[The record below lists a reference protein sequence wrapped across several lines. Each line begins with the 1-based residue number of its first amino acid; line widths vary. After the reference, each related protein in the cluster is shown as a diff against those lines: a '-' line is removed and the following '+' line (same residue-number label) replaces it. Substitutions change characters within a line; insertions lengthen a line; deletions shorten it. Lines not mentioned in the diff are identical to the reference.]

1 MSSSRNMAIIG
12 LSIMVGIMIPIYI
25 RETKDPIKT
34 GILVFEPLHEKANNL
49 GFQPSPTQ
57 TGLYSHRSWLEAVK
71 KKMMDCTICYC
82 TADLRVCFLHL

>member
-34 GILVFEPLHEKANNL
+34 GTPNLFILGQKIVLKIINGRAQGVP
-49 GFQPSPTQ
+49 Q
-57 TGLYSHRSWLEAVK
+57 
-71 KKMMDCTICYC
+71 
-82 TADLRVCFLHL
+82 